1 MSGPCQVSITIG
13 SIIQGSTSKDPS
25 PNGVEMALQVRNR
38 QRTIR
43 LDTKFLKKV
52 GETTLA
58 KMGVGEAECALV
70 LVGDRAMA
78 RLNERYRGIAR
89 STDVLSF
96 PMREGPFASLS
107 PDLLGDVVISAET
120 ADRQSRAAGRSLRE
134 EVAALLIHGILHL
147 LGYDH
152 QTRSEERKMKRLE
165 ARLGFPFIETR
176 SG

>member
-1 MSGPCQVSITIG
+1 
-13 SIIQGSTSKDPS
+13 
-25 PNGVEMALQVRNR
+25 MALQVTNR
-38 QRTIR
+38 QRKIS
-43 LDTKFLKKV
+43 LDTRFLRRV

-58 KMGVGEAECALV
+58 KMGVGEAECGLV

-78 RLNERYRGIAR
+78 RLNERYRGIAE

-96 PMREGPFASLS
+96 PMREGPFTSLA
-107 PDLLGDVVISAET
+107 PTLLGDVVISAET
-120 ADRQSRAAGRSLRE
+120 ADRQSRAAGHSLQE

-152 QTRSEERKMKRLE
+152 QTRSEARKMKRLE
-165 ARLGFPFIETR
+165 ARLGLPFIETR